1 LLKNFVFG
9 TALLHLRIVVF
20 VSSREERLCSVSF
33 NPSTHRFLQCAQIFV
48 NLCALQKQD
57 ANYSKAACD
66 LQRLP
71 VCYLCRFYT
80 SPSSRMRLPSITTT
94 ANPELAKQLID
105 AINNKTKPLGSLG
118 ALESLAKQLGLIQ
131 QTVAVSVDRPAIIVF
146 AGDHGVVAEGVSAF
160 PQDVTWQMVENFLAN
175 GAAINVFARQNG
187 AALHVVDAGVNHDFG
202 PRPGLVDRKLAHGT
216 RNFALEPAMTAGQ
229 CATAM
234 AHGAALVAD
243 LPGNVVGFGEMGIG
257 NTTAAAALMHKLT
270 GIPVADCVGAG
281 TGLSTEG
288 VLRKQRVIEAAAE
301 RHAGV
306 TDALD
311 VLATFG
317 GFEIA
322 MMAGAMLQAAS
333 LRKTMLIDGFI
344 VTSALL
350 VASRIAPAILDYC
363 VFAHCSDEA
372 GHRRMLAQLGATPLL
387 QLGMR
392 LGEGTGAAL
401 ALPLLHAAANFLN
414 EMATFSSASVSEK
427 SASA

>member
-1 LLKNFVFG
+1 M
-9 TALLHLRIVVF
+9 
-20 VSSREERLCSVSF
+20 S
-33 NPSTHRFLQCAQIFV
+33 
-48 NLCALQKQD
+48 
-57 ANYSKAACD
+57 
-66 LQRLP
+66 
-71 VCYLCRFYT
+71 
-80 SPSSRMRLPSITTT
+80 LPSISTT
-94 ANPELAKQLID
+94 ANPELAKRLID

-118 ALESLAKQLGLIQ
+118 ALESVAKQLGLIQ
-131 QTVAVSVDRPAIIVF
+131 QTVAISVDQPAIVVF
-146 AGDHGVVAEGVSAF
+146 AGDHGIVAEGVSAF
-160 PQDVTWQMVENFLAN
+160 PQDVTWQMVENFLAD

-187 AALHVVDAGVNHDFG
+187 AALHIVDAGVNHDFAA
-202 PRPGLVDRKLAHGT
+202 RPGLIDRKVAHGT
-216 RNFALEPAMTAGQ
+216 RNFAQEAAMTAAQ
-229 CATAM
+229 CEAAM
-234 AHGAALVAD
+234 AHGAAMIAD

-281 TGLSTEG
+281 TGLSAEG
-288 VLRKQRVIEAAAE
+288 VLRKQRVIEAAAQ
-301 RHAGV
+301 RHAGIV
-306 TDALD
+306 APLD

-322 MMAGAMLQAAS
+322 MMTGAMLQAAS
-333 LRKTMLIDGFI
+333 LRKTLLIDGFI

-372 GHRRMLAQLGATPLL
+372 GHRRMLEQLGAKPLL

-414 EMATFSSASVSEK
+414 EMSTFSSASVSEK
-427 SASA
+427 SAS

>member
-1 LLKNFVFG
+1 M
-9 TALLHLRIVVF
+9 
-20 VSSREERLCSVSF
+20 S
-33 NPSTHRFLQCAQIFV
+33 
-48 NLCALQKQD
+48 
-57 ANYSKAACD
+57 
-66 LQRLP
+66 
-71 VCYLCRFYT
+71 
-80 SPSSRMRLPSITTT
+80 LPSITPT
-94 ANPELAKQLID
+94 ANPELAGRLDQ

-118 ALESLAKQLGLIQ
+118 TLESLAKQLGLVQ
-131 QTVAVSVDRPAIIVF
+131 QTVAVSVNSPAIIVF
-146 AGDHGVVAEGVSAF
+146 AGDHGVVAEGVSAY

-187 AALHVVDAGVNHDFG
+187 AALHIVDAGVNHDFG
-202 PRPGLVDRKLAHGT
+202 PRPGLIDRKIARGT
-216 RNFALEPAMTAGQ
+216 RNFALEPAMTPGQ

-243 LPGNVVGFGEMGIG
+243 LSGNVVGFGEMGIG
-257 NTTAAAALMHKLT
+257 NTTAAAALMHKLA
-270 GIPVADCVGAG
+270 GIPVAECVGAG
-281 TGLSTEG
+281 TGLSAEG
-288 VLRKQRVIEAAAE
+288 VLRKQRVIEAAVE

-306 TDALD
+306 TEALD

-333 LRKTMLIDGFI
+333 LRKTVLVDGFI

-350 VASRIAPAILDYC
+350 VASQIAPAILDYC

-372 GHRRMLAQLGATPLL
+372 GHRRMLEQLGAKPLL

-414 EMATFSSASVSEK
+414 EMATFASASVSEK
-427 SASA
+427 SEPT